1 MKDLIIEY
9 REGKLTQ
16 LRVDG
21 VLMEG
26 VTSLGFSHFAGKASP
41 ELTFNLAMTG
51 QESLI
56 APDIDRKTFES
67 AAKRFTEADAVVVL
81 TPTQSIARAVQ
92 ETIAKRLS
100 EEVKPGGILHRK

>member
-9 REGKLTQ
+9 REGKLAE

-26 VTSLGFSHFAGKASP
+26 VTSLGFSHFAGKGTP
-41 ELTFNLAMTG
+41 ELTVNLAMTG
-51 QESLI
+51 KESLI

-81 TPTQSIARAVQ
+81 TPSQGIAKAVQ

-100 EEVKPGGILHRK
+100 EEAKPGGILCRK